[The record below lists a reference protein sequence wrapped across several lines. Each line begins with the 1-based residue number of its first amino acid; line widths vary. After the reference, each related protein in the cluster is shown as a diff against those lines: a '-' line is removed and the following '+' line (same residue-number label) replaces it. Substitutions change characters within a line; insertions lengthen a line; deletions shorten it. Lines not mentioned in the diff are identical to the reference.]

1 MAREKKPSWWKM
13 FANRRDIIDSIP
25 DEDVGSGLKAAFA
38 YFDDEEVNESELSQ
52 LAKIVFNG
60 VFRPYI
66 DEAKKIMRRALK
78 TENAVQLSRTE
89 GKFSFPKRP

>member
-52 LAKIVFNG
+52 LAKLCSMVYSVRILTK
-60 VFRPYI
+60 P
-66 DEAKKIMRRALK
+66 KKIMRIALK

-89 GKFSFPKRP
+89 GKFSPPKRP

>member
-66 DEAKKIMRRALK
+66 DEAKKDYADSV
-78 TENAVQLSRTE
+78 EN
-89 GKFSFPKRP
+89 GKRGATIKNGKKI

>member
-52 LAKIVFNG
+52 LGKIVFNG
-60 VFRPYI
+60 VIRPYF
-66 DEAKKIMRRALK
+66 EVAKKYYADSV
-78 TENAVQLSRTE
+78 EN
-89 GKFSFPKRP
+89 GKRGAAIKNGRKI

>member
-38 YFDDEEVNESELSQ
+38 YFDDEKVNESELSQ

-66 DEAKKIMRRALK
+66 DEEKKIMRIVLK

-89 GKFSFPKRP
+89 GKFSPPKRP

>member
-60 VFRPYI
+60 AFRPYI
-66 DEAKKIMRRALK
+66 DEAKKDYADSV
-78 TENAVQLSRTE
+78 EN
-89 GKFSFPKRP
+89 GKRGAAIKNGRKI

>member
-1 MAREKKPSWWKM
+1 MAREKKPSM

-66 DEAKKIMRRALK
+66 DEAKKDYADSV
-78 TENAVQLSRTE
+78 EN
-89 GKFSFPKRP
+89 GKRGAAIKNGRKI

>member
-1 MAREKKPSWWKM
+1 M

-66 DEAKKIMRRALK
+66 DEAKKIMRIALK

-89 GKFSFPKRP
+89 GKFSPPKRP